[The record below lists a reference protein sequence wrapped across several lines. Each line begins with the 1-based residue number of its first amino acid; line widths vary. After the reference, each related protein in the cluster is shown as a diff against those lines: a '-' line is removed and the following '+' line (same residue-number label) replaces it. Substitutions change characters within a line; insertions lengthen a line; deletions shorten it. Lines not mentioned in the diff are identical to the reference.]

1 MNLILFD
8 LDDSL
13 IAGDSERAWV
23 DYLNNASLIKE
34 KDFKEKMKNF
44 TNHYHNGKLDTYAYT
59 KFLLSPIKGMSV
71 SEVDKLAKPFL
82 GSAPVYIGK

>member
-13 IAGDSERAWV
+13 IAGDSESAWV

-34 KDFKEKMKNF
+34 KDFKEKMKICIRSG
-44 TNHYHNGKLDTYAYT
+44 T
-59 KFLLSPIKGMSV
+59 S
-71 SEVDKLAKPFL
+71 
-82 GSAPVYIGK
+82 